1 MSCLILNTSYC
12 LYGLVIS
19 SVKSEML
26 FKFLL
31 PPKIHFMVFSLV

>member
-1 MSCLILNTSYC
+1 MSCLILKTSYC

-19 SVKSEML
+19 SVKSEM